1 MSVHPFTL
9 TSPLR
14 PPYTDTMPDA
24 DKKCAK
30 LRFMEFLEQK
40 NLRLTAQRQAIIE
53 TAFSTHQHFTA
64 EQLLEWSRQKDK
76 SVSRATVYRTLPLL
90 TESGLVR
97 EMDFG
102 KDYKFYDPNYAE
114 HPHHNHIICQDCE
127 KIVEFESE
135 KIEKLE
141 TEISNRLGF
150 SVKAHRLQITASCEE
165 LKRLGACKRKSRVS
179 RTG

>member
-1 MSVHPFTL
+1 MAAPEKQ
-9 TSPLR
+9 
-14 PPYTDTMPDA
+14 A
-24 DKKCAK
+24 ANQ
-30 LRFMEFLEQK
+30 RFMEFLGHK
-40 NLRLTAQRQAIIE
+40 NLRLTSQRQAIIDSVFGTE
-53 TAFSTHQHFTA
+53 EHFTA
-64 EQLLEWSRQKDK
+64 EQLLAWSRRRDK

-90 TESGLVR
+90 TESGLIR

-141 TEISNRLGF
+141 NEISHRLGF

-165 LKRLGACKRKSRVS
+165 FKRLGACKRKWRVS

>member
-1 MSVHPFTL
+1 MA
-9 TSPLR
+9 
-14 PPYTDTMPDA
+14 DTGG
-24 DKKCAK
+24 KCRKA
-30 LRFMEFLEQK
+30 RFMDFLAQK
-40 NLRLTAQRQAIIE
+40 NLRLTAQRQAIVDS
-53 TAFSTHQHFTA
+53 AFATCQHFTA
-64 EQLLEWSRQKDK
+64 EQLLAWSRRRDK

-102 KDYKFYDPNYAE
+102 KDHKFYDPNYAE

-127 KIVEFESE
+127 KIVEFESS

-141 TEISNRLGF
+141 NEISHRLGF

-165 LKRLGACKRKSRVS
+165 FKRLGACRKKSC
-179 RTG
+179 

>member
-1 MSVHPFTL
+1 MA
-9 TSPLR
+9 
-14 PPYTDTMPDA
+14 DG

-30 LRFMEFLEQK
+30 RRFMEFLTQR
-40 NLRLTAQRQAIIE
+40 NLRVTAQRQAIID
-53 TAFSTHQHFTA
+53 TAFSTDQHFTA
-64 EQLLEWSRQKDK
+64 EQLLEWSRRRDR

-102 KDYKFYDPNYAE
+102 KDYKFYDPNYAD
-114 HPHHNHIICQDCE
+114 HPNHSHIICQDCE

-141 TEISNRLGF
+141 NEISHKLGF
-150 SVKAHRLQITASCEE
+150 ELKTQRLQITARCEE
-165 LKRLGACKRKSRVS
+165 LKKLGACKKKAC
-179 RTG
+179 

>member
-1 MSVHPFTL
+1 MAEP
-9 TSPLR
+9 
-14 PPYTDTMPDA
+14 

-30 LRFMEFLEQK
+30 RRFIDFLAQN
-40 NLRLTAQRQAIIE
+40 NLRLTAQRQAIID
-53 TAFSTHQHFTA
+53 TAFSTEEHFTA
-64 EQLLEWSRQKDK
+64 EQLLTWARQRDK

-127 KIVEFESE
+127 RIVEFESA

-141 TEISNRLGF
+141 NEISQRLGF
-150 SVKAHRLQITASCEE
+150 SVKAHRLQITATCQE
-165 LKRLGACKRKSRVS
+165 LKKLGACKKK
-179 RTG
+179 GG

>member
-1 MSVHPFTL
+1 MFYNSV
-9 TSPLR
+9 
-14 PPYTDTMPDA
+14 MPDA
-24 DKKCAK
+24 PKSAAK
-30 LRFMEFLEQK
+30 EKFMHSLVHK
-40 NLRLTAQRQAIIE
+40 NLRITSQRQAIVD
-53 TAFSTHQHFTA
+53 TVFGTDQHFTA

-102 KDYKFYDPNYAE
+102 KDYNFYDPNYAE

-135 KIEKLE
+135 KIEKIE
-141 TEISNRLGF
+141 NEISQRLGF
-150 SVKAHRLQITASCEE
+150 SVKTHRLQITASCEE
-165 LKRLGACKRKSRVS
+165 LKKLGACKRKK
-179 RTG
+179 G